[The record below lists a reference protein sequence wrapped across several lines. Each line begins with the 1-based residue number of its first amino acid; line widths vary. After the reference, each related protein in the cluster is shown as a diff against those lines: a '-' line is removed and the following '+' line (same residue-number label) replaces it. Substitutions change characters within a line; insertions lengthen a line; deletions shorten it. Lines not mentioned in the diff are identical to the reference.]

1 MKVIL
6 NETEIEAINKAL
18 KKESI
23 DYNSNNYQ
31 YFDIS
36 LNISSLNSFFDEIQI
51 SVLVEVDSGIDV
63 EYCQLVNTEQGD
75 SMDIENYCEL
85 ELFEGA
91 NIIKLLYY

>member
-23 DYNSNNYQ
+23 DYNSNGYQ
-31 YFDIS
+31 YFDIP
-36 LNISSLNSFFDEIQI
+36 LNISELNSFFDEIQI
-51 SVLVEVDSGIDV
+51 SVLVEVDAGIDV
-63 EYCQLVNTEQGD
+63 EYCQLVNTEQRD
-75 SMDIENYCEL
+75 SMDIENYGEL